1 MAEITFKKSGPGSMN
16 FQWLKPGEMYL
27 STKKSCMLQIELKC

>member
-1 MAEITFKKSGPGSMN
+1 MAEITFEQSGPGSMN

-27 STKKSCMLQIELKC
+27 STKKVMHVTNRT